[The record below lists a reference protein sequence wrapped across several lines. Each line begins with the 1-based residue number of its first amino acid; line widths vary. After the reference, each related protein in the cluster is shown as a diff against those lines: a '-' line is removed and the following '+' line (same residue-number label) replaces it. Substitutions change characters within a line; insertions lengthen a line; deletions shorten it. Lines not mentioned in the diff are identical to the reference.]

1 MQAHRNL
8 VLDKL
13 DLELVREV
21 FQEHI
26 KALFQ
31 PNFRIIFTIPISAL
45 REVSLMSMIETET
58 NDQIIAMPVSKL
70 FAKGERCQPNAVPK
84 TEPTAR
90 LCEILQKRIKP
101 ELIEAQTAEK
111 IIIYSGGVLRELI
124 RIANECCRICLRLV
138 RRYPERTD
146 IKINDA
152 ILKEAITKLSLD
164 FDTRIG
170 TDDYKILETTYK
182 ESRPNDPKEQKF
194 LDLLHG
200 LYILEY
206 RNAQLWYDVHP
217 IVTELLQERGHI

>member
-45 REVSLMSMIETET
+45 REVSLMSMIVTET
-58 NDQIIAMPVSKL
+58 SDQIIAMPVLKL
-70 FAKGERCQPNAVPK
+70 FAKGERRQPNAVPK

-90 LCEILQKRIKP
+90 LCEILQKRIQP

-146 IKINDA
+146 ININDE

>member
-1 MQAHRNL
+1 
-8 VLDKL
+8 
-13 DLELVREV
+13 
-21 FQEHI
+21 
-26 KALFQ
+26 
-31 PNFRIIFTIPISAL
+31 
-45 REVSLMSMIETET
+45 MSTIETET
-58 NDQIIAMPVSKL
+58 NNQIIPMPVSKL
-70 FAKGERCQPNAVPK
+70 FAKGQRRQPHAVPK

-90 LCEILQKRIKP
+90 LYEILNKRLTS
-101 ELIEAQTAEK
+101 ELIEPQIAEQ

-146 IKINDA
+146 IKINEA

-170 TDDYKILETTYK
+170 TDDYKILATTYQ
-182 ESRPNDPKEQKF
+182 ESRPDDPKEQKF

-206 RNAQLWYDVHP
+206 RNAQLWYDIHP